1 MRGGRVANIDVLRAI
16 AALLV
21 LGIHAYALGGRVAP
35 IKAVYWYDVPLIGM
49 ASGVW
54 LFFAISGYVI
64 SRPFVNGLLRSEP
77 LPGMRDYALRRGLRI
92 YPLYWIAL
100 TVFILIE
107 GTNGTRPWQ
116 LVVHYALL
124 NNLVPGREE
133 SLLAP
138 AWTLT
143 LEVLFYISIP
153 VLAAA
158 VRRLQPLQ
166 LRAER
171 LAAIV
176 ACSWIASIAFAAV
189 ADLPGD
195 SRTGIWLRFLFPGM
209 WQAFCPGILLAIA
222 PHLGAGRWRRWLVD
236 FPASRAA
243 AVVAIA
249 SLAAA
254 VLLSSISP
262 LRFGIVP
269 YQLLSDA
276 ARPLFSIGY
285 GLIVA
290 WALRARP
297 WAEGRRWVLELGL
310 ASYGIYLIHPVIEAF
325 MLKHGL
331 RPIDSESIPAYV
343 VNLCCLMVL
352 TIPLALAS
360 WHWLERPALALARR
374 AGRTSQ

>member
-1 MRGGRVANIDVLRAI
+1 
-16 AALLV
+16 
-21 LGIHAYALGGRVAP
+21 
-35 IKAVYWYDVPLIGM
+35 
-49 ASGVW
+49 
-54 LFFAISGYVI
+54 
-64 SRPFVNGLLRSEP
+64 
-77 LPGMRDYALRRGLRI
+77 
-92 YPLYWIAL
+92 
-100 TVFILIE
+100 
-107 GTNGTRPWQ
+107 
-116 LVVHYALL
+116 
-124 NNLVPGREE
+124 
-133 SLLAP
+133 
-138 AWTLT
+138 
-143 LEVLFYISIP
+143 
-153 VLAAA
+153 
-158 VRRLQPLQ
+158 
-166 LRAER
+166 
-171 LAAIV
+171 
-176 ACSWIASIAFAAV
+176 
-189 ADLPGD
+189 
-195 SRTGIWLRFLFPGM
+195 
-209 WQAFCPGILLAIA
+209 
-222 PHLGAGRWRRWLVD
+222 
-236 FPASRAA
+236 
-243 AVVAIA
+243 VVAIA

-276 ARPLFSIGY
+276 SRPLFSIGY

-360 WHWLERPALALARR
+360 WHWLERPAVALARR

>member
-1 MRGGRVANIDVLRAI
+1 MQRGRVANIDVLRAL
-16 AALLV
+16 AAVLV

-35 IKAVYWYDVPLIGM
+35 IKAVYWYDVPLIAM

-54 LFFAISGYVI
+54 LFFVISGYVI
-64 SRPFVNGLLRSEP
+64 SRPFVDRLLSSAP
-77 LPGMRDYALRRGLRI
+77 LPALGPYALRRSLRI

-100 TVFILIE
+100 TAFIVIE
-107 GTNGTRPWQ
+107 GTTGTRPWQ

-133 SLLAP
+133 ALLAP

-143 LEVLFYISIP
+143 LEVLFYAAIP
-153 VLAAA
+153 VLAVA
-158 VRRLQPLQ
+158 VRRACRSGLS
-166 LRAER
+166 AER

-176 ACSWIASIAFAAV
+176 VASWIASIAFAAL

-195 SRTGIWLRFLFPGM
+195 GRTGIWLRFLFPGM

-222 PHLGAGRWRRWLVD
+222 PHLGPGRWRRRLVEL
-236 FPASRAA
+236 PASRAA
-243 AVVAIA
+243 GIVAVA

-254 VLLSSISP
+254 ALLSSIAP

-276 ARPLFSIGY
+276 SRPLFAIGY

-290 WALRARP
+290 AALRARS
-297 WAEGRRWVLELGL
+297 WSEGRRWVLELGL
-310 ASYGIYLIHPVIEAF
+310 ASYGVYLIHPVIEAF
-325 MLKHGL
+325 MLAHGL
-331 RPIDSESIPAYV
+331 RPIDSESIPAYL
-343 VNLCCLMVL
+343 VNLVCLLGL
-352 TIPLALAS
+352 TVPLALAS
-360 WHWLERPALALARR
+360 WHWLERPAVALARR
-374 AGRTSQ
+374 AAGTAR